1 MKLVKIK
8 VRKPFG
14 DHKAGLIRQIGEV
27 FEVTKDRFEELSL
40 SVPEDFYEVVKS
52 SKSKTTEG

>member
-27 FEVTKDRFEELSL
+27 FEVTKDRLEELARG
-40 SVPEDFYEVVKS
+40 VPADFYEEVKT
-52 SKSKTTEG
+52 SKPKTTED